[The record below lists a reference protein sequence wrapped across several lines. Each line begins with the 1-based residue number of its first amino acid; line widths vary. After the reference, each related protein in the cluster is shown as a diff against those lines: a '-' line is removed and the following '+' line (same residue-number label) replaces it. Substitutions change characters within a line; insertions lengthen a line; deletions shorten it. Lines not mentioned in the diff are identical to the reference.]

1 MRQTRHNDRQH
12 KHSHSGC
19 AFLMHWWA
27 HRRTLR
33 KVGKSSFF
41 FSAALFVWKN
51 A

>member
-1 MRQTRHNDRQH
+1 MRQTRHNDRQR

-33 KVGKSSFF
+33 KVGRAENGCF
-41 FSAALFVWKN
+41 L
-51 A
+51 